1 MDNYIGEIRLF
12 AGNYAPE
19 GWHFCDGSSLLI
31 SDYEALY
38 ALLGDLYGGDNVRF
52 NLPDLRGRVPVG
64 IGQLA
69 GGSNYKLGDKGGA
82 SQVTLMTEQMPAHN
96 HTLQAYTTDA
106 TTGDPTGSK
115 VFAKSI
121 PQDSTYADVKYYDI
135 LPASQTGPDAVLN
148 PLSVQPVGSGLA
160 HNNMMPYGAINY
172 IIALNGIFPTQA

>member
-12 AGNYAPE
+12 AGNYAPD
-19 GWHFCDGSSLLI
+19 GWHLCDGSLLPI
-31 SDYEALY
+31 SNYEALY
-38 ALLGDLYGGDNVRF
+38 ALIGNLYGGDRVNF
-52 NLPDLRGRVPVG
+52 KLPDLRGRVPIG
-64 IGQLA
+64 IGQLN
-69 GGSNYKLGDKGGA
+69 GGIEYALGAIGGTD
-82 SQVTLMTEQMPAHN
+82 QVTLATGQMPAHN

-121 PQDSTYADVKYYDI
+121 PQDSTYADVKYYDT